1 MASYYLVTELPPLDG
16 NNNSS
21 AKSINN
27 SGTVVG
33 SSGYENK
40 RATTWS
46 GGTFAA
52 PPKANALPFIEGGN
66 SEALS
71 INDMGLIVGTD
82 GDQNYGH
89 AVFWTGSEQDWVYPT
104 DKHGYSVAVDINN
117 SGWVAGYGN
126 DNDHDKAYLWR
137 LLYEEYRLGAPSS
150 KANANANASNN
161 NNLAVGTIAD
171 KAIVWEYHYGE
182 HPTQHQLNGGNSSS
196 VANDINDKDEI
207 VGSVSN
213 VSDKQRPV
221 KWKNFVSNPD
231 FLDTSFPINRGE
243 ATAINNTGEIVG
255 WYASTQNENEL
266 RAFLSNTTFL
276 QYYTGPNGI
285 PIPLTIAPTMVDL
298 NSLIDPGSGW
308 NLKFAS
314 DINDKGQ
321 ITGSGTLNGSERGF
335 RLDPVHQIL
344 PHEFPMELPR
354 MITTEVFKILTGLI
368 GGNDGWILTPNGVI
382 RVPGNRPDR
391 SILSLLDMRVQ
402 MMIQDLLALAN
413 NHHSSYESRKRMVEK
428 VEKFI
433 LTLHNQLKG

>member
-52 PPKANALPFIEGGN
+52 PPKANALPFMEGGN

-71 INDMGLIVGTD
+71 INDMGCIVGTD
-82 GDQNYGH
+82 GDRGYGH
-89 AVFWTGSEQDWVYPT
+89 AVIWTGSEQHWVYPD
-104 DKHGYSVAVDINN
+104 DKHGYSVAADINN
-117 SGWVAGYGN
+117 QGWIAGYGY
-126 DNDHDKAYLWR
+126 DNDHNKAYLW
-137 LLYEEYRLGAPSS
+137 YYPYSEYRLGGAFLG
-150 KANANANASNN
+150 KANAYANASNN

-171 KAIVWEYHYGE
+171 KAIVWDHL
-182 HPTQHQLNGGNSSS
+182 HLTQHQLNGGSYNS
-196 VANDINDKDEI
+196 VANDLNDKDEI

-243 ATAINNTGEIVG
+243 ATAINNSGEIVG
-255 WYASTQNENEL
+255 WYASTQNENDL

-298 NSLIDPGSGW
+298 NSLIDPDSGW

-335 RLDPVHQIL
+335 RLDPVNPIL
-344 PHEFPMELPR
+344 FHEFLMEL
-354 MITTEVFKILTGLI
+354 L
-368 GGNDGWILTPNGVI
+368 NGWILTPNGVI

-391 SILSLLDMRVQ
+391 SILSPLDMRVQ
-402 MMIQDLLALAN
+402 MMIQNLLALAN
-413 NHHSSYESRKRMVEK
+413 NHHSSYESRKVMIEK

-433 LTLHNQLKG
+433 LTLHNELKR